1 MVLRNEICEQE
12 VSTIPT
18 AAEKHAGYG
27 CAGIWV
33 LFSSFKV
40 VESGKSIANEANIR
54 TIQ

>member
-1 MVLRNEICEQE
+1 MVLRNEISKQE
-12 VSTIPT
+12 VSSIPT
-18 AAEKHAGYG
+18 ATENPAVYRCAE
-27 CAGIWV
+27 IWV